1 MYYSFAALDSNFS
14 GTEEKQTLEA
24 VLSQKTIDGYLRQ
37 VFVLTNGDVSC
48 GDDVIS
54 LVKQYS
60 DKARLFSLG
69 MCQYLFYKYIPNRF
83 IILIF

>member
-37 VFVLTNGDVSC
+37 VFVLTNGDVSG

-54 LVKQYS
+54 LVEQYS
-60 DKARLFSLG
+60 DKARVFSLG
-69 MCQYLFYKYIPNRF
+69 MYQYLFYKYIPNRF